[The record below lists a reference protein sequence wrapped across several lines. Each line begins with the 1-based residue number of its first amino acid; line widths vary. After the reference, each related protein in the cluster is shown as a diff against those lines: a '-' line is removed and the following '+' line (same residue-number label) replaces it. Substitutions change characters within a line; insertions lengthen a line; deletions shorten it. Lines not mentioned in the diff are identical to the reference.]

1 MGEIGKHKC
10 SSIVDH
16 RIEKIIFTLEISCRN
31 SVLKKLFIIN
41 LSFNCY
47 VL

>member
-16 RIEKIIFTLEISCRN
+16 RIEKIIFTLWKYHVGIVFLKN
-31 SVLKKLFIIN
+31 SLL
-41 LSFNCY
+41 
-47 VL
+47 